1 LSTFIT
7 SLNSPSSPIRHFIKQ
22 LEKEKL
28 ELIRRN
34 LRLKKKKKK
43 IKNKEKEEEVKKQA

>member
-22 LEKEKL
+22 LEKDKL
-28 ELIRRN
+28 EFIRSNLIF
-34 LRLKKKKKK
+34 KKKKKNL
-43 IKNKEKEEEVKKQA
+43 KNKEKEEEVNKPA